1 MTMPNDAALA
11 GFCAQIYQP
20 AAIVGFDYYDAG
32 MDDGICWALKRF
44 PGYDVVVFRGSLTP
58 QDWIC
63 DFRALAMPT
72 RIGHVHDGFYSGMEK
87 MWAEAKPMLQ
97 QPAIVTGHSLG
108 AARADVLAALMT
120 IDATAPVARVVM
132 GEPKP
137 GLIDFALRVP
147 GGGRSYRN
155 GDATHHDLVT
165 DLPLTFPP
173 EEYVHPT
180 AIIPVH
186 AEPSAEDFAKDGIFA
201 WHSVALYT
209 TAIAMAAIGAA

>member
-1 MTMPNDAALA
+1 MIPPTDAALA
-11 GFCAQIYQP
+11 ALCAQIYQP
-20 AAIVGFDYYDAG
+20 TAIVVGFDYYDAG
-32 MDDGICWALKRF
+32 MDDEVCWALKRF
-44 PGYDVVVFRGSLTP
+44 PGFDVVVFRGSLTL

-72 RIGHVHDGFYSGMEK
+72 RIGHVHAGFYSGMEK
-87 MWAEAKPMLQ
+87 MWAEAKPMLT
-97 QPAIVTGHSLG
+97 QPVIVTGHSLG
-108 AARADVLAALMT
+108 AARADVLAGLMVA
-120 IDATAPVARVVM
+120 DVGAPISRVVM

-137 GLIDFALRVP
+137 GLLDFAMRLP
-147 GGGRSYRN
+147 PGGRSYRN

-186 AEPSAEDFAKDGIFA
+186 AEPSADDFAHTGIFA
-201 WHSVALYT
+201 WHGAALYVQAI
-209 TAIAMAAIGAA
+209 TAAGDT